1 MSVSALPQPTHISL
15 QNPFHYVPARSSPLA
30 PRDANHTSRLMMS
43 TSESSS
49 TSSSSPAPK
58 SGNFPSTHAQN
69 FTFNTSS
76 TTSAVKDDQKPQP
89 RFEFGTFS
97 NNTPKSSTYAQR
109 YASQVSNPA
118 SKVASRGTTSASEAA
133 RAKRR
138 DMFLSR
144 VKRDREAG
152 RLDARGEQL
161 MMMEYMAEQKQW
173 GETMSRRADG
183 ILREYGLDEEGE
195 EVEEH
200 GDVID
205 EADMYALDE
214 YISQE
219 HEMEEAM
226 EELAP
231 QNALSSP
238 RSEQDSFYSDDDYD
252 DIFMDLADHVQ
263 GGGHVQ
269 HSQDMDMSG

>member
-1 MSVSALPQPTHISL
+1 MSVYALPHPTHIPL
-15 QNPFHYVPARSSPLA
+15 QNSFHYVPARSSPLA
-30 PRDANHTSRLMMS
+30 PRDASRTSRLMMPM
-43 TSESSS
+43 SES
-49 TSSSSPAPK
+49 SSSSPAPK
-58 SGNFPSTHAQN
+58 SGIFSNFN
-69 FTFNTSS
+69 FNTSS
-76 TTSAVKDDQKPQP
+76 STTTTTSGKDDQNPQT
-89 RFEFGTFS
+89 RFEFGSFS
-97 NNTPKSSTYAQR
+97 NNTPKSSAYAQR

-173 GETMSRRADG
+173 GEIMSRRADG
-183 ILREYGLDEEGE
+183 ILREYGHGLDEEGE
-195 EVEEH
+195 EVEER

-219 HEMEEAM
+219 HEMEEAL

-231 QNALSSP
+231 QNAPSSP
-238 RSEQDSFYSDDDYD
+238 RSERDSFYSDDDYD

-263 GGGHVQ
+263 GAGHLQ